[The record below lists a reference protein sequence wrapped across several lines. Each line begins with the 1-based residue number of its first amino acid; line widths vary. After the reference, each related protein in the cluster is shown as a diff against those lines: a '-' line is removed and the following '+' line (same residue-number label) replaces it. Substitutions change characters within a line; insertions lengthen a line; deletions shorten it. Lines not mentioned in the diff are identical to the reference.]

1 MLSKSHFIWLAIT
14 GVTVAVF
21 IATPKPQLLQNEK
34 ANIVSEAVYWEG
46 FGTSGTL
53 SDANAS
59 FVKLDKDTD
68 HLHICYGTPSD
79 ISNCQIYKVV
89 RNKGFVAALFHSL
102 R

>member
-1 MLSKSHFIWLAIT
+1 MLLKPHFTWLIIASIA
-14 GVTVAVF
+14 VATF
-21 IATPKPQLLQNEK
+21 IATPKPQLLQYEK

-46 FGTSGTL
+46 FGSSGTL

-59 FVKLDKDTD
+59 FVKLDKDTE

-89 RNKGFVAALFHSL
+89 RNKGFVAALIHGL